1 MISSGLWGRF
11 GGKREK
17 NRKHGASRKTC
28 KREVKSLKQSLTK
41 GGDEVRTSPVLC
53 SGTSLWP
60 QIVRA
65 QPVRGVGGGRRVA
78 LGRMWNSREAQGE
91 VEEGHHGVK
100 NGDPL
105 LPQRINSLWAWPSPS
120 GRPTDPGRLRG
131 TQGHNGSSLTCNKSD
146 PSPQ

>member
-28 KREVKSLKQSLTK
+28 KREVKSLNQSLTK

-60 QIVRA
+60 QIVRE
-65 QPVRGVGGGRRVA
+65 QPVRGVRGAGGGA
-78 LGRMWNSREAQGE
+78 S
-91 VEEGHHGVK
+91 
-100 NGDPL
+100 
-105 LPQRINSLWAWPSPS
+105 
-120 GRPTDPGRLRG
+120 
-131 TQGHNGSSLTCNKSD
+131 GSSGKNVELQGGTGRGGGGASWGEEWGSIVTSENQQPLGLALT
-146 PSPQ
+146 

>member
-1 MISSGLWGRF
+1 MGQVRRQEG
-11 GGKREK
+11 EK
-17 NRKHGASRKTC
+17 RKHGPFRKTC
-28 KREVKSLKQSLTK
+28 KREVKSLNQSLTK
-41 GGDEVRTSPVLC
+41 GSDEVRTSPVLC

-60 QIVRA
+60 QIVRE
-65 QPVRGVGGGRRVA
+65 QPVSGVRGAGGRVA
-78 LGRMWNSREAQGE
+78 LGRMWNVREAQGE
-91 VEEGHHGVK
+91 VEKGRHVVK

-105 LPQRINSLWAWPSPS
+105 LPQRINSLWDWPSPS